1 MAITVKKKSAIQSN
15 GDIFAGISAVY
26 AVKDGLTISAGGA
39 LSFGTNE
46 TIYEFPV
53 SDDGGFNFDTGAA
66 STEHFKVKGQFADWT
81 STFTPGDSE
90 ITLEVPCHDTDIL
103 ELVFGQS
110 AINASWT
117 TNDGLTG
124 MMNTTYS
131 SVTGA
136 GKTYKAAQA
145 AVNLGLLILNDTED
159 KIFFIKKAKLAAQL
173 QLGSDNKPLCVTL
186 TGSIA
191 DTGDN
196 AFGVIDLTKTAG
208 A

>member
-1 MAITVKKKSAIQSN
+1 MAITVKKKADIQSAGN
-15 GDIFAGISAVY
+15 IFAGISAVY
-26 AVKDGLTISAGGA
+26 AVKDGLNMAANGA
-39 LSFGTNE
+39 LTFDANE

-103 ELVFGQS
+103 ELVFGQTPVDATWS
-110 AINASWT
+110 TNA
-117 TNDGLTG
+117 GLTG
-124 MMNTTYS
+124 MMSQTFT
-131 SVTGA
+131 SVAGA
-136 GKTYKAAQA
+136 GKTYKAAQT

-159 KIFFIKKAKLAAQL
+159 KIFFIKKVKLAAQL

-191 DTGDN
+191 DTGNN

-208 A
+208 S